1 MSRSENRTDALVPA
15 FRRGCLPAASSDAG
29 ERSGFLR
36 TDFLVVSRR
45 PSRVCARRRRR
56 SPCSEGADAPSLVGD
71 AVVSDACRVWQ
82 ATLYWL
88 WLHSLPMVVD
98 ILLTLA
104 LVGLNAFFVA
114 AEFALVKVR
123 SSHVEIRAREGS
135 VLARL
140 VRSII
145 VQLDGYLSATQLG
158 ITLASLGLGWIGEPV
173 VARLIA
179 SVLPLVGIEAS
190 AESIHRVSLP
200 IAFATITVL
209 HIVLGE
215 LAPKSLAIQHSER
228 VAYAVSLPMRAFYIV
243 FKPAIWLLNGLAQ
256 GVLRVLRIA
265 PARESEF
272 HSADEL
278 RYLLEES
285 QRSGLIEAE
294 QHELLENVFEFRQR
308 QVRHVMVP
316 RPRIVA
322 LELGM
327 PTDRILDIV
336 LEEGYSRM
344 PVYRGTLDTIVG
356 IVYTKDLLSL
366 LHLKHLIILEDIL
379 RPAITVSENE
389 PLSRLLRRFQQ
400 EQVHMAI
407 VTDEFGGTAGLVTL
421 EDVLEEIVGDIRD
434 EYDDERA
441 PVVQQR
447 SDFIVQAA
455 TSIADLNEY
464 LPAPLP
470 ESDDYET
477 LGGLILQHAGTIPAV
492 GATFEIP
499 PYRAEVLRATDRMV
513 ELVKLQL
520 LHPGSSLPPETEGS
534 PLPSQH

>member
-1 MSRSENRTDALVPA
+1 MPA

-36 TDFLVVSRR
+36 TDILVVSRR

>member
-1 MSRSENRTDALVPA
+1 ML
-15 FRRGCLPAASSDAG
+15 SD
-29 ERSGFLR
+29 L
-36 TDFLVVSRR
+36 
-45 PSRVCARRRRR
+45 
-56 SPCSEGADAPSLVGD
+56 
-71 AVVSDACRVWQ
+71 
-82 ATLYWL
+82 
-88 WLHSLPMVVD
+88 
-98 ILLTLA
+98 LLTLA

-114 AEFALVKVR
+114 AEFALVKIR

-135 VLARL
+135 ILARL

-145 VQLDGYLSATQLG
+145 AQLDGYLSATQLG

-179 SVLPLVGIEAS
+179 SVLSALGVDAS
-190 AESIHRVSLP
+190 AASIHRISLP
-200 IAFATITVL
+200 VAFALITIL

-228 VAYAVSLPMRAFYIV
+228 VAYAVSLPMRAFYVV

-256 GVLRVLRIA
+256 GVLRMLRIA
-265 PARESEF
+265 PTREGDV

-294 QHELLENVFEFRQR
+294 QHELLENIFQFRQR

-322 LELGM
+322 LDLTM
-327 PTDRILDIV
+327 PTDRILEVV

-366 LHLKHLIILEDIL
+366 VHLKHLIILEDIV
-379 RPAITVSENE
+379 RPAMTVNE
-389 PLSRLLRRFQQ
+389 DELLSNVLRRFQQ

-407 VTDEFGGTAGLVTL
+407 VCDEFGGTAGLVTL
-421 EDVLEEIVGDIRD
+421 EDVLEEIVGEIRD
-434 EYDDERA
+434 EYDQEPE
-441 PVVQQR
+441 PVEQQR
-447 SDFIVQAA
+447 SDYIVQAA
-455 TSIADLNEY
+455 TTITDLNEY
-464 LPAPLP
+464 LPVPLP
-470 ESDDYET
+470 ESEDYET
-477 LGGLILQHAGTIPAV
+477 LGGLILQQAGAIPAV
-492 GATFEIP
+492 GEVFEIP

-513 ELVKLQL
+513 ELVKLQWL
-520 LHPGSSLPPETEGS
+520 GSSAGHVPPA
-534 PLPSQH
+534 

>member
-1 MSRSENRTDALVPA
+1 ML
-15 FRRGCLPAASSDAG
+15 SD
-29 ERSGFLR
+29 L
-36 TDFLVVSRR
+36 
-45 PSRVCARRRRR
+45 
-56 SPCSEGADAPSLVGD
+56 
-71 AVVSDACRVWQ
+71 
-82 ATLYWL
+82 
-88 WLHSLPMVVD
+88 
-98 ILLTLA
+98 LLTLA

-114 AEFALVKVR
+114 AEFALVKIR

-135 VLARL
+135 ILARL

-145 VQLDGYLSATQLG
+145 AQLDGYLSATQLG

-179 SVLPLVGIEAS
+179 SVLPALGIEAS
-190 AESIHRVSLP
+190 VEGIHRVSLP

-228 VAYAVSLPMRAFYIV
+228 VAYAVSLPMRAFYVV

-256 GVLRVLRIA
+256 GVLRMLRIT
-265 PARESEF
+265 PAREGDV

-294 QHELLENVFEFRQR
+294 QHELLENIFQFRQR

-322 LELGM
+322 LDLTM
-327 PTDRILDIV
+327 PTDRILEVV

-356 IVYTKDLLSL
+356 IVYAKDLLSL
-366 LHLKHLIILEDIL
+366 VHLKHLIILEDIV
-379 RPAITVSENE
+379 RPAMTVSEDE
-389 PLSRLLRRFQQ
+389 LLSHVLRRFQQ

-407 VTDEFGGTAGLVTL
+407 VCDEFGGTAGLVTL
-421 EDVLEEIVGDIRD
+421 EDVLEEIVGEIRD
-434 EYDDERA
+434 EYDQEPA
-441 PVVQQR
+441 PVEQQR
-447 SDFIVQAA
+447 SDYIVQAA
-455 TSIADLNEY
+455 TTIADLNEY
-464 LPAPLP
+464 LPVPLP
-470 ESDDYET
+470 ESEDYET
-477 LGGLILQHAGTIPAV
+477 LGGLILQQAGAIPAV
-492 GATFEIP
+492 GEVFEIP

-513 ELVKLQL
+513 ELVKLQWL
-520 LHPGSSLPPETEGS
+520 GSSAGHVPPA
-534 PLPSQH
+534 